1 MFAPWRSQKFVRKHK
16 DPITG
21 NSYENIVKISSLEV
35 WEFNGLS
42 LMPFGTLRIGERLR
56 FWLRFLVRIISEIF
70 FDTMESLGTR
80 KFYIASWLPL
90 LVWSALLIEVVLFC
104 QN

>member
-1 MFAPWRSQKFVRKHK
+1 
-16 DPITG
+16 
-21 NSYENIVKISSLEV
+21 
-35 WEFNGLS
+35 
-42 LMPFGTLRIGERLR
+42 MPFGTLQIGERLR
-56 FWLRFLVRIISEIF
+56 FWLRFQVRIISEIF
-70 FDTMESLGTR
+70 FDTMESLGRR